1 MFPEQNLLQ
10 KSNFEKPKTG
20 TCQTNERCGMIFRS
34 LPAAG
39 ASVLAHEPF
48 ADAGVAEHV
57 GTGSQLHWSPEEQFA
72 HCTSD
77 SLG

>member
-1 MFPEQNLLQ
+1 
-10 KSNFEKPKTG
+10 
-20 TCQTNERCGMIFRS
+20 MIFRS